1 MKNFVTALVSVLC
14 VWGSVLYVGASN
26 NRVQLIQLE
35 ADILRDQ
42 IADMSFQNAQ
52 LLARKTYEDGVAD
65 GFANANSVEYTKG
78 YHAATEQFA
87 TQTANNLL
95 TTK

>member
-1 MKNFVTALVSVLC
+1 M
-14 VWGSVLYVGASN
+14 
-26 NRVQLIQLE
+26 NRQNREELIQIELG
-35 ADILRDQ
+35 ILRDQ
-42 IADMSFQNAQ
+42 VADMSFQNAQ
-52 LLARKTYEDGVAD
+52 LLARRTYEEGVAD
-65 GFANANSVEYTKG
+65 GFANANSIEYTKG